1 MVGKVHIEEKHEN
14 ERNEDEEE
22 HEVINEEE
30 HEDDREDDR
39 QDERLDDREHEV
51 VNEEDHE
58 VVNEEEHKDINV
70 YENGEEDMDPV
81 DDNIQENIFVELNAR
96 AQHGHIL
103 VDKFK
108 SAILYSDIE
117 IDNYLDYLREIA
129 LKYFTREEI
138 IQIPALFQKFKK
150 SNKILIGKQL
160 LALADNVSTK
170 FQKSIIMY
178 IFYYYIPKILK
189 LIPMASS
196 GLRLLKVILEKKEEF
211 QKNDNLDYSEM
222 LVFENRDLPKIERIL
237 GTILY

>member
-1 MVGKVHIEEKHEN
+1 MVGKVHIEEKHED
-14 ERNEDEEE
+14 ERNEEYIID
-22 HEVINEEE
+22 
-30 HEDDREDDR
+30 EDDR
-39 QDERLDDREHEV
+39 QDDNENEREDDREVVNEEEHEV

-58 VVNEEEHKDINV
+58 VVNV

-81 DDNIQENIFVELNAR
+81 DDNIQENVFVELNAR
-96 AQHGHIL
+96 AQHGHII

-138 IQIPALFQKFKK
+138 IQIPVLFQKFKK

-189 LIPMASS
+189 LIPMAS

-237 GTILY
+237 GTVLY

>member
-1 MVGKVHIEEKHEN
+1 MVGKVHIEEKHEDDREEAHEN
-14 ERNEDEEE
+14 EEE
-22 HEVINEEE
+22 NEFINEEAHE
-30 HEDDREDDR
+30 HEEENEFINEEAHEHEEED
-39 QDERLDDREHEV
+39 EV
-51 VNEEDHE
+51 VNEE
-58 VVNEEEHKDINV
+58 DINV

-81 DDNIQENIFVELNAR
+81 DDNIQENVFVELNAR
-96 AQHGHIL
+96 AQHGHML

-138 IQIPALFQKFKK
+138 LQIPALFQRFKK
-150 SNKILIGKQL
+150 SDKILIGKQL

-170 FQKSIIMY
+170 FQKAIIMY

-189 LIPMASS
+189 LIPMGS
-196 GLRLLKVILEKKEEF
+196 GLRLLKVVLEKKEEF

-237 GTILY
+237 GTVLY

>member
-1 MVGKVHIEEKHEN
+1 MVGKVHIEEKHEDDR
-14 ERNEDEEE
+14 EVDNEDDREVDNEEE
-22 HEVINEEE
+22 REVDNEEE
-30 HEDDREDDR
+30 HEFINE
-39 QDERLDDREHEV
+39 EAHEHEEEDEFI
-51 VNEEDHE
+51 NEE
-58 VVNEEEHKDINV
+58 DINV

-81 DDNIQENIFVELNAR
+81 EVPYQENVFVELNAR
-96 AQHGHIL
+96 AQHGHMI
-103 VDKFK
+103 VDKFQ

-138 IQIPALFQKFKK
+138 IQIPALFQRFKK
-150 SNKILIGKQL
+150 SDKILIGKQL

-170 FQKSIIMY
+170 FQKAIIMY

-189 LIPMASS
+189 LIPMGS
-196 GLRLLKVILEKKEEF
+196 GLRLLKVVLEKKEEF

-237 GTILY
+237 GTVLY